1 MQSLWYL
8 LILMSI
14 FKTLSITNKL
24 NEQNMTKIISKNN

>member
-24 NEQNMTKIISKNN
+24 NEQNMTKIFRKNN

>member
-24 NEQNMTKIISKNN
+24 NEQNMTKIIRKNN